1 MGLEGGQEMKTR
13 SLDKLVVYVL
23 ALLVVAIFS
32 GGISTMIEIAN
43 HECQVAGC
51 IEIVHGE

>member
-1 MGLEGGQEMKTR
+1 MKTR

-32 GGISTMIEIAN
+32 GEISTMIAIAN
-43 HECQVAGC
+43 HECQGEGC
-51 IEIVHGE
+51 IEMLHGE